1 MEKTEA
7 IVLHVSKYGDNKLIV
22 NTFSKNIGRVSFT
35 VVIPLTRN
43 KASALP
49 YCQPLFQN
57 EVEYT
62 GANNTGIFKASR
74 ITPAVTYTTIPFS
87 TGKTAVVMFLAEM
100 LSRVLQFS
108 EQNEEMYNYISTSL
122 KLLDSPEYK
131 GKNFHLKFLLQ
142 LAKYMGFY
150 PGNRYSEAKPCF
162 DISKSVFVEDQ
173 LGVPHLI
180 RPPYSKIFN
189 SILDRDLLHCE
200 DIEMSGMQRSYLLE
214 RVIEY
219 YAYRFDNLNNIR
231 SLDVLQTVF
240 H

>member
-7 IVLHVSKYGDNKLIV
+7 IILHVSKYGDNKLIV
-22 NTFSKNIGRVSFT
+22 NTFTKHYGRVSYS
-35 VVIPLTRN
+35 VVIPSSRN
-43 KASALP
+43 KVSALP

-57 EVEYT
+57 EVEYV

-74 ITPAVTYTTIPFS
+74 ITPAVTYSTIPFS
-87 TGKTAVVMFLAEM
+87 PAKTAVAMFLAEV
-100 LSRVLQFS
+100 LSRVLSFS

-122 KLLDSPEYK
+122 RVLDSPDYK

-150 PGNRYSEAKPCF
+150 PGNRYSEGRPCF
-162 DISKSVFVEDQ
+162 DISKSMFEEDRP
-173 LGVPHLI
+173 GVPHLI
-180 RPPYSKIFN
+180 RPPYGKIF
-189 SILDRDLLHCE
+189 STILDTDIIHCE
-200 DIEMSGMQRSYLLE
+200 DIEMSGNDRSYLLE

-219 YAYRFDNLNNIR
+219 YGYRFDNMNNIR
-231 SLDVLQTVF
+231 SLDVLQTIF